1 MQRTTRFL
9 TAGFAAAAVLL
20 ATAAG
25 APARADTVKVGLILP
40 YSGPF
45 ARHAKTQD
53 DAIKL
58 WVKEHGSAVG
68 SHKIEIIRRDTTG
81 PSPDIAK
88 RLAQELITR
97 DKVQILTGF
106 IFTPNALA
114 VAPLITEAKVP
125 AVIMNAATAVITT
138 KSPYFARTSLTLPQ
152 TTEVFGR
159 WAATKGGMKRVYTA
173 VSDYGPG
180 HNAEEAF
187 IKGFKA
193 EGGTIVGSVRFPL
206 RNPDFAPYL
215 QRVLDQKPNG
225 LYAFIPGG
233 SQPPAFVKAFHDLG
247 LAKAGIRLMPSEE
260 ATDEAD
266 LQNLGDLA
274 VGIVTSMHYSAALKN
289 AANKKFVAAWHAA
302 YGKTNDPDFFAVG
315 AWDGMALI
323 YDVVKKLNGK
333 IDGDKAMKIV
343 KGWKFASPRGP
354 IEIDPQTRDI
364 IQNIYICKVEKVE
377 GRLAN
382 VPIETYKAVKDPW
395 KEEHKAK

>member
-45 ARHAKTQD
+45 ARLAKTQD